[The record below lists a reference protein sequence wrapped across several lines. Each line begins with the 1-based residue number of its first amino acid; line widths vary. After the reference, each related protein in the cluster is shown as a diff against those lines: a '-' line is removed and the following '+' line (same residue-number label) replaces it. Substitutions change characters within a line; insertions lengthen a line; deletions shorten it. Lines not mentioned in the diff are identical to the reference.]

1 MASDKARFYLEQQVS
16 ELQNLIRK
24 DLFTT
29 EEVSAIARKRSD
41 FEHIINARG
50 VTSAD
55 FARYAEYEMNL
66 ASLTRKR
73 AKRKGIRNPLGYT
86 GQRKVFFVLDRGT
99 RRFPGDLRLWM
110 QYVEFARAQ
119 KSYKKLEKIL
129 ASLLRLHPT
138 KAELWVYAAGYV
150 MEVEADATKA
160 RGYMQRGLRFCQR
173 QKSIWLSYVRLEMV
187 YISKICMRRRILGL
201 DGGVAQEKVAQE
213 EEMDQDDG
221 EIALAGI
228 TTEDVNPQPER
239 EDTLDDNALRNLAN
253 TPALTGAIP
262 ITIFDAAMKEFGD
275 DDDLAEQFFDL
286 ITEYPQAT
294 CCNKILQHILGHLQQ
309 NSPNTVAAVIC
320 SARLITWSI
329 PVSSAEFPAALGQA
343 LSTVNAGLKDLPK
356 LTSAL
361 AVRSIKWLLPY
372 AVTED
377 IDPDISTA
385 IMASIRR
392 YASLLSTSDG
402 RSDPSS
408 GDALTKL
415 LLERQAAKAIA
426 EAEHLRAIASAL
438 HPLDERFQAHLG
450 MITA

>member
-1 MASDKARFYLEQQVS
+1 MASDKARFYLEQQVE

-29 EEVSAIARKRSD
+29 QEVHAIARKRSD

-50 VTSAD
+50 VTTAD

-99 RRFPGDLRLWM
+99 RRFPGDLKLWM

-138 KAELWVYAAGYV
+138 KSELWVYAASYV

-160 RGYMQRGLRFCQR
+160 RGYMQRGLRFCQH
-173 QKSIWLSYVRLEMV
+173 QKSIWLSYARLEMV
-187 YISKICMRRRILGL
+187 YIRKICMRRRILGL
-201 DGGVAQEKVAQE
+201 DGGVAQQKVAQE
-213 EEMDQDDG
+213 EEMDEDNDDV
-221 EIALAGI
+221 IALTGI

-262 ITIFDAAMKEFGD
+262 IAIFDAAMKEFAD
-275 DDDLAEQFFDL
+275 DDVLAEQFFDL

-294 CCNKILQHILGHLQQ
+294 CCSKILQHISDHLQR
-309 NSPNTVAAVIC
+309 NCPNTVAAVIC
-320 SARLITWSI
+320 SARVITWSI

-343 LSTVNAGLKDLPK
+343 LSIANNGLRNLPK
-356 LTSAL
+356 SASAL
-361 AVRSIKWLLPY
+361 VTRSIKWLLPY

-377 IDPDISTA
+377 LDSDISA
-385 IMASIRR
+385 AVVASIRR
-392 YASLLSTSDG
+392 YANILGTSAGSDG
-402 RSDPSS
+402 RDP
-408 GDALTKL
+408 GDDVAKL
-415 LLERQAAKAIA
+415 LLERRAAKAIA
-426 EAEHLRAIASAL
+426 EAEQMRAIASAL
-438 HPLDERFQAHLG
+438 YPFDQRFSA
-450 MITA
+450 